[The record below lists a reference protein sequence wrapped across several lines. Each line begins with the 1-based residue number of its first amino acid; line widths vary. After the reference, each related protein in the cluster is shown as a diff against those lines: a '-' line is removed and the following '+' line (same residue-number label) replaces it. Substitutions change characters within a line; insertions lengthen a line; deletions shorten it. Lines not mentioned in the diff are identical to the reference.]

1 VSLEHRPRVQ
11 EATVI
16 FAPRRVQRTVLDV
29 KLALTL
35 VKPQG
40 MGVKFVYQTLV
51 HVPMVQ
57 PPLQKAMVLLHF
69 AKQTTLWIAKS
80 AMITF
85 KSNRAL
91 DQANSSVSHSLAA
104 SRFLKVISTTDL
116 NAIAIYTKGTRA
128 LSAVLMDCTVTRLN
142 IRALI

>member
-1 VSLEHRPRVQ
+1 MEHRPPVQ

-16 FAPRRVQRTVLDV
+16 FVPRRVQRTVLDV
-29 KLALTL
+29 MLALTL

-40 MGVKFVYQTLV
+40 MGVKFVYQTFV

-57 PPLQKAMVLLHF
+57 PPLLQAVVLHF

-91 DQANSSVSHSLAA
+91 D
-104 SRFLKVISTTDL
+104 
-116 NAIAIYTKGTRA
+116 
-128 LSAVLMDCTVTRLN
+128 
-142 IRALI
+142 